1 MYVHTGQEAVV
12 CHYEDGNSSAEPW
25 FGGSK
30 MGNTKLGRKI
40 TLDELFDLAL
50 FKKLHELELRET
62 QVVLSRLIVTE

>member
-1 MYVHTGQEAVV
+1 MKMGTLPRSL
-12 CHYEDGNSSAEPW
+12 D